1 MECRNK
7 CGNESVGRSKY
18 CGDACKVSYNRNK
31 KSGVVGKSVTSVTE
45 NAPAS
50 KSVTSGL
57 RDYVESESNAYI
69 KVVSASPL
77 TQHER
82 QCDSNN
88 DGRHR
93 KQSVNLGPWKSMDE
107 LRRQEIDLGMVE
119 HNRVSLPG
127 DGDYVGAADDG
138 YDWHAKTYG
147 EADKI
152 FGETV
157 LR

>member
-18 CGDACKVSYNRNK
+18 CGDACKVAYNRNK
-31 KSGVVGKSVTSVTE
+31 KSVT
-45 NAPAS
+45 S

-69 KVVSASPL
+69 SPFSSAVAP
-77 TQHER
+77 TQHEV
-82 QCDSNN
+82 QCESNN
-88 DGRHR
+88 GGRSRKHR
-93 KQSVNLGPWKSMDE
+93 INLGPWKSMDE

-127 DGDYVGAADDG
+127 DSEYVGCV
-138 YDWHAKTYG
+138 T
-147 EADKI
+147 E
-152 FGETV
+152 EMLV
-157 LR
+157 